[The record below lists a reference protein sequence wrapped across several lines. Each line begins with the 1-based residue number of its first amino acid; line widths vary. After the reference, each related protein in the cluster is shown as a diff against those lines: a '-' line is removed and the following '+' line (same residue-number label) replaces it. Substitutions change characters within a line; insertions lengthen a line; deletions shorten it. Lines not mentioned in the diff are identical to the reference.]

1 MDLSKA
7 FDSLNHQLFA
17 DDNNL
22 YACDMSLNVLVE
34 KLETSAKSVFFSL
47 CIFSQVRNI
56 TERIILISTTG
67 LR

>member
-34 KLETSAKSVFFSL
+34 KLETSAKSVFFL
-47 CIFSQVRNI
+47 YAFFLRC
-56 TERIILISTTG
+56 ETTG